1 MNHKVN
7 FAKYFKE
14 KTNTELK
21 RDNSNNFK
29 SRSNS
34 RSFSKGRS
42 REKSDS
48 NIKINYRSS
57 KRNTFN
63 SSSSKVNTLIVKD
76 NENIIKSKRVRRI
89 SYKRSEEFENKRKF
103 KDESKNYLQKLKSLN
118 YENNKLLEKNKK
130 ESESKYQSIIN
141 IDQENKNKKKFTKNN
156 FIEKMNNNYLEK
168 KNYLDN
174 LNKKE
179 EKVFIK
185 NKKTIEIKNNSF
197 VVQENFPNQL
207 NFKNIIPKEKL
218 IYTTSVTKK
227 THDFEIKNY
236 QEHIKNKKSMDIL
249 KEMEESEEI
258 SVSKNN
264 LNNQEKKN
272 DTYAKEDMIYNIN
285 ERFTLCEQNRDYK
298 IKSESSL
305 NLKSIEEKDNNFKN
319 TDYSPFF
326 SKNIMKKLSNSR
338 KELPELLSANISENS
353 KNTIFLKN
361 PEKVESNKESN
372 IKSKTI
378 NESK

>member
-141 IDQENKNKKKFTKNN
+141 IDQENKNKKKFTENN